1 MQKELLKNIFNKIK
15 ENSNINLSLIQ
26 QNSLKINL
34 ERQVGYICKDRH
46 SEYKKY
52 WLTLAFSDA
61 QKYRLKKTVD
71 NITDKSLVWSKYF
84 EFIMPVS
91 YGECDNV
98 YYVLYPFLENT
109 SRGQYGDVKIYEDI
123 LYDIYEKESYT
134 VKLTPEKINE
144 IMNSI
149 VEERCPD
156 NTISRENF
164 INSEAFIEYRELL
177 SSYDEIEMVRSHC
190 DFKPQNIINCQN
202 KKYLIGFEFGG
213 IDLPVGFDLFCL
225 RRGTVEKNYSD
236 VPYKELHEIFCKFH
250 HVGDGV
256 SWLKYCNPIVKL
268 DKGRQFIKILE
279 NGKFTTID
287 IKQNFPIYKLDL
299 LIDFQNTEISSAAVF
314 KLVKLIYKKY
324 NNNYIIRFQNCP
336 FWFERL
342 TQDEENVLSFSGVI
356 NKDYEEP
363 KNFIDYLKS
372 TQAYVNYSK
381 IMPYVKPYWF
391 RALLAVLICIPI
403 GSLDA
408 VIALSLKPY
417 MDLVMVDKSVQSPMY
432 IPFAIVAFT
441 SVQGFLNYFATY
453 MNTWVGTKITNDLKF
468 DLYKKMLTLE
478 TAYFDKKKSGDIVF
492 RFNNDADAACAGL
505 LDNLK
510 TFVSRLFSSLSLV
523 CVLFYN
529 SWQLALIAVFV
540 LGCAFLPL
548 TKIRKRIKDVLD
560 KSISITASIIT
571 SYNESF
577 AGNKTI
583 ASYNLD
589 KIQETKFKNILNSLF
604 SLKIKLIQRTS
615 WLSPMMHVIVSV
627 GIGIAIAYGSHLI
640 LTNQITSGNF
650 VSFITALIMLY
661 TPIKNLGNNF
671 NAVQFSFLAIERVF
685 SILESEPK
693 IKDSENAV
701 VLNNIGTIEFKD
713 VNFEYV
719 RNKPVLKNINLKV
732 TAGETIALVGN
743 SGGGKSTIV
752 SLIPRFYDVVS
763 GGILIDGIDIRNLTL
778 KSLRQNIAI
787 VFQDNFLFSGTIRD
801 NVMLGN
807 ENATEKDVEKAIKMA
822 YLDDFI
828 AGLSNGLDTQIGERG
843 ILLSGGQKQRVAI
856 ARAFLKN
863 APIVILDE
871 ATSALDNKAEAI
883 VQKAIDNLMQ
893 DKTVFVIA
901 HRLSTI
907 QNADKIVV
915 INEGE
920 IAETRNHEEL
930 LKIDNGA
937 YKMLYEMQF
946 KKQAAEVLAKY

>member
-1 MQKELLKNIFNKIK
+1 MMINKNLIKKISEKTKLDLLLIK
-15 ENSNINLSLIQ
+15 QMPVKLY
-26 QNSLKINL
+26 L
-34 ERQVGYICKDRH
+34 ERPVHYLCKDLKTNK
-46 SEYKKY
+46 EY
-52 WLTLAFSDA
+52 LLAVAYTDA
-61 QKYRLKKTVD
+61 QICRLKKVD
-71 NITDKSLVWSKYF
+71 DNSKLFIKEWSDYF
-84 EFIMPVS
+84 LFNPPLAS
-91 YGECDNV
+91 GY
-98 YYVLYPFLENT
+98 LEK
-109 SRGQYGDVKIYEDI
+109 DKIYFVLFEYFNYSKRLESSSDFLKNTFTRI
-123 LYDIYEKESYT
+123 MNEKSYIQKVDSQMIDKLLDKFIEQRCPQDNLTMDLLKSSQEYVDLKQAFESY
-134 VKLTPEKINE
+134 NE
-144 IMNSI
+144 IRLVNSK
-149 VEERCPD
+149 CNAQP
-156 NTISRENF
+156 
-164 INSEAFIEYRELL
+164 A
-177 SSYDEIEMVRSHC
+177 
-190 DFKPQNIINCQN
+190 NILVKDN
-202 KKYLIGFEFGG
+202 KKYLIGLEYGG
-213 IDLPVGFDLFCL
+213 IDLPVGFDLYCIKKY
-225 RRGTVEKNYSD
+225 THDKNITD
-236 VPYKELHEIFCKFH
+236 IPYLDLNEALYKIQFVGNSAYWLKFH
-250 HVGDGV
+250 
-256 SWLKYCNPIVKL
+256 NPIVKL

-279 NGKFTTID
+279 AGKFTTID
-287 IKQNFPIYKLDL
+287 IKQRFPLYKFDL
-299 LIDFQNTEISSAAVF
+299 IIDFKNVDISPLGAF
-314 KLVKLIYKKY
+314 KLVKLIEKKFDDK
-324 NNNYIIRFQNCP
+324 YIVRFKNCP
-336 FWFERL
+336 YWFDRL
-342 TQDEENVLSFSGVI
+342 KQDEENVLSFSGVI

-363 KNFIDYLKS
+363 KDFMEYIKS

-441 SVQGFLNYFATY
+441 TLQGFLNYMATY

-478 TAYFDKKKSGDIVF
+478 TAFFDKKKSGDIVF

-510 TFVSRLFSSLSLV
+510 TFVSRLFSSISLV
-523 CVLFYN
+523 GVLFYN

-589 KIQETKFKNILNSLF
+589 KIQESKFKNILDSLF
-604 SLKIKLIQRTS
+604 SLKIKMIQRTS
-615 WLSPMMHVIVSV
+615 WLSPMMHVIVSI
-627 GIGIAIAYGSHLI
+627 GIGIAIGYGSHLI

-685 SILESEPK
+685 DILDSQPK
-693 IKDSENAV
+693 IKDRENAAE
-701 VLNNIGTIEFKD
+701 LKNIDSIEFKE
-713 VNFEYV
+713 VNFEYIKD
-719 RNKPVLKNINLKV
+719 RPVLRNINLNV
-732 TAGETIALVGN
+732 NSGETIALVGN

-752 SLIPRFYDVVS
+752 SLIPRFYDINS
-763 GGILIDGIDIRNLTL
+763 GSIMINGMDIRDITL

-801 NVMLGN
+801 NIMLGN
-807 ENATEKDVEKAIKMA
+807 ENASEEDVDKAVKMA
-822 YLDDFI
+822 YLDDFVS
-828 AGLSNGLDTQIGERG
+828 GLTNGLDTQIGERG

-883 VQKAIDNLMQ
+883 VQKAIENLMQ

-920 IAETRNHEEL
+920 IVEIGSHEEL
-930 LKIDNGA
+930 LTIENGA
-937 YKMLYEMQF
+937 YRLLYEMQF
-946 KKQAAEVLAKY
+946 KKQAAQTVVTV